1 MNRKYFRNQEKKK
14 GNPTI
19 CGNMGIMLSE
29 ISQAEKNKYYMIS
42 LTGGIKKYN
51 KLVYITKRSQLT
63 DIEKN

>member
-1 MNRKYFRNQEKKK
+1 
-14 GNPTI
+14 
-19 CGNMGIMLSE
+19 MGIMLSE